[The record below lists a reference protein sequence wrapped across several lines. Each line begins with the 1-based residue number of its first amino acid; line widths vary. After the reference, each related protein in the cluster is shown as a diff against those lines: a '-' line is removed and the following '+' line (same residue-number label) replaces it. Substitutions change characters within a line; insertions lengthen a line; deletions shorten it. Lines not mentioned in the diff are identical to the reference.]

1 MQHAALSLPRAR
13 LRREVPPGIRLVIG
27 AQAGAATLGRVV
39 ACESAM
45 PITVLD
51 LPSNLG
57 LKRPAPDREPGTRF
71 GPWQLRQLHLLER
84 LGATDGGVVEP
95 PPYSGVRDPDSQV
108 LHAPELVEYA
118 RRVADAVEP
127 VLARGD
133 FPLLLGG
140 DCSVLL
146 GSALALHRRGR
157 HGLVFIDGHRDLLLP
172 RQTRHGAAAGMD
184 LALVTGHGPESLTRI
199 EARYPLVRPDDVL
212 IFGYR
217 DDDAWYEP
225 AMLEAS
231 RVSMRAVS
239 LDEARSEEIPRA
251 LGRRLDDLL
260 AGGVEGLFVHLDVDV
275 LNEHL
280 VFAVDHPE
288 PGGMLPDELIAALR
302 AVVGTGRCV
311 GIQVTN
317 YDPERDRQHLS
328 ATRLVDALVRALEP
342 LAVSAPALAPAA
354 EVVTVAPAEATVA
367 GPPTPGAEA
376 GERS

>member
-1 MQHAALSLPRAR
+1 MVA
-13 LRREVPPGIRLVIG
+13 VIG
-27 AQAGAATLGRVV
+27 PRSFNATLAPSPTCAEPV
-39 ACESAM
+39 
-45 PITVLD
+45 ITVLD
-51 LPSNLG
+51 APSNLG

-84 LGATDGGVVEP
+84 LGAQDGGVIEA
-95 PPYSGVRDPDSQV
+95 PPYSGVRHPDHGV
-108 LHAPELVEYA
+108 LHADALLDYA
-118 RRVADAVEP
+118 LQIADAVEP

-140 DCSVLL
+140 DCSILL

-157 HGLVFIDGHRDLLLP
+157 FGLLFIDGHRDLLLP

-184 LALVTGHGPESLTRI
+184 LALVTGHGPESLTRV

-217 DDDAWYEP
+217 DDDGWYEA
-225 AMLEAS
+225 AMLEAA

-260 AGGVEGLFVHLDVDV
+260 AGGIEGIFVHVDADV
-275 LNEHL
+275 LHESL
-280 VFAVDHPE
+280 MFAVDHPE
-288 PGGMLPDELIAALR
+288 SGGMLPDELIAALR
-302 AVVGTGRCV
+302 VVIGSGRCV
-311 GIQVTN
+311 GLQVTN
-317 YDPERDRQHLS
+317 YDPELDRQHLS

-342 LAVSAPALAPAA
+342 LTLDPAA
-354 EVVTVAPAEATVA
+354 VAVAPPEQAAQA
-367 GPPTPGAEA
+367 DPLQSGQQ
-376 GERS
+376 SS

>member
-1 MQHAALSLPRAR
+1 MTIA
-13 LRREVPPGIRLVIG
+13 
-27 AQAGAATLGRVV
+27 
-39 ACESAM
+39 
-45 PITVLD
+45 VLD

-57 LKRPAPDREPGTRF
+57 LKRPAPDREPGVRF
-71 GPWQLRQLHLLER
+71 GPWQLRQLHLVER
-84 LGATDGGVVEP
+84 LGAADGGVVEA
-95 PPYSGVRDPDSQV
+95 PPYSGVRDEGSQV
-108 LHAPELVEYA
+108 LHGPELVDYA

-157 HGLVFIDGHRDLLLP
+157 YGLVFIDGHRDLLLP

-212 IFGYR
+212 VFGYR

-225 AMLEAS
+225 AMLEAA
-231 RVSMRAVS
+231 RLSMRAVS

-251 LGRRLDDLL
+251 IGRRLDDLL
-260 AGGVEGLFVHLDVDV
+260 GGGVEGLFVHLDVDV

-288 PGGMLPDELIAALR
+288 PGGLLPDELIAALR
-302 AVVGTGRCV
+302 AVIGTGRCV
-311 GIQVTN
+311 GLEVTN

-328 ATRLVDALVRALEP
+328 ATRVVEALVRALEP
-342 LAVSAPALAPAA
+342 ITMVEPSPTLPATPSDGAPGKAPSM
-354 EVVTVAPAEATVA
+354 EASV
-367 GPPTPGAEA
+367 PGTET

>member
-1 MQHAALSLPRAR
+1 MTPFGRRLARAGP
-13 LRREVPPGIRLVIG
+13 VTASSMRLVTL
-27 AQAGAATLGRVV
+27 APATVHETAV
-39 ACESAM
+39 T
-45 PITVLD
+45 IHVLD

-71 GPWQLRQLHLLER
+71 APWQLRQLHLLER
-84 LGATDGGVVEP
+84 LAASDGGVVEP
-95 PPYSGVRDPDSQV
+95 PPYTGLRDPETQV
-108 LHAPELVEYA
+108 MHAAELVDYA

-146 GSALALHRRGR
+146 GSALALNRRGR
-157 HGLVFIDGHRDLLLP
+157 FGLIFIDGHRDLLLP

-184 LALVTGHGPESLTRI
+184 LALATGHGPETLTRI
-199 EARYPLVRPDDVL
+199 EARFPLVRPDDVL
-212 IFGYR
+212 IFGFR

-225 AMLEAS
+225 AMLEAA

-251 LGRRLDDLL
+251 LARRLDDLL
-260 AGGVEGLFVHLDVDV
+260 AGGVEGVFVHVDADV
-275 LNEHL
+275 LNAQL
-280 VFAVDHPE
+280 MFAVDHPE
-288 PGGMLPDELIAALR
+288 PGGMLPDELVATLR
-302 AVVGTGRCV
+302 AIIGTGRCV
-311 GIQVTN
+311 GLEITN

-342 LAVSAPALAPAA
+342 LTVPVEAQLATPAPPAA
-354 EVVTVAPAEATVA
+354 
-367 GPPTPGAEA
+367 TPGDSVRPDADPV
-376 GERS
+376 ERS